1 MAKIVLGLG
10 TSHTPMLLADDATL
24 ERFVETDQKIKHR
37 DKDGRPVTYGD
48 LLEKADPKMAHMV
61 APEHLVA
68 RQNVAR
74 AAIKQVAQTL
84 AHAKVD
90 TLVVLGDDQ
99 NESYKEDCRPAFAI
113 YYGDT
118 IRNSNE
124 QHDEYR
130 KRFPEWYVQ
139 NRQGFFEDK
148 GPRDYPVHGKLAVHL
163 IESLMDSG
171 FDLGASQ
178 RLPEGEGEGH
188 AIAYVHRRV
197 MDANAPVAAVPI
209 FLNTYFPPNQPRPS
223 RCYAFGQA
231 LRKAI
236 EAFPGNEKVGVL
248 ASGGLSH
255 FLVDEDFDRA
265 ILKACADK
273 DAKFLQTLP
282 RNKLNA
288 GSSEILNWV
297 AVAGAV
303 EHLDLN
309 WFEYVPGYRTP
320 AGTGNRPQLRELGV
334 RIIQNIFRKS
344 GSRLS
349 VRKCDQRKNL
359 GSLSVGLNQAVIAR
373 SPIGRR
379 SNPDHTWIASLR
391 TQ

>member
-1 MAKIVLGLG
+1 MARIVLGLG
-10 TSHTPMLLADDATL
+10 TSHTPMLLASDETL
-24 ERFVETDQKIKHR
+24 QRFIETDQKIKHR
-37 DKDGRPVTYGD
+37 DKEGRPVTYGD
-48 LLEKADPKMAHMV
+48 LLEKADPALAHIV

-74 AAIKQVAQTL
+74 AAITHVAQTL
-84 AHAKVD
+84 ANANVD
-90 TLVVLGDDQ
+90 VLVAMGDDQ

-113 YYGDT
+113 YYGET

-130 KRFPEWYVQ
+130 RRFPEWYVQ
-139 NRQGFFEDK
+139 NRQAFFEDER
-148 GPRDYPVHGKLAVHL
+148 PRDYPVHSGLAVHL
-163 IESLMDSG
+163 IESLMDAG
-171 FDLGASQ
+171 FDIAASE

-197 MDANAPVAAVPI
+197 MDAARPVAAVPI
-209 FLNTYFPPNQPRPS
+209 FLNTYFPPNQPRPR
-223 RCYAFGQA
+223 RCYEFGQA

-236 EAFPGNEKVGVL
+236 EAYKDDLRVGVL

-273 DAKFLQTLP
+273 NAEFLKTLP
-282 RNKLNA
+282 RNKLHA

-303 EHLDLN
+303 EHLDLT

-320 AGTGNRPQLRELGV
+320 AGTGTG
-334 RIIQNIFRKS
+334 
-344 GSRLS
+344 LS
-349 VRKCDQRKNL
+349 F
-359 GSLSVGLNQAVIAR
+359 
-373 SPIGRR
+373 
-379 SNPDHTWIASLR
+379 ASWA
-391 TQ
+391 

>member
-24 ERFVETDQKIKHR
+24 ERFVETDKNIKHR

-48 LLEKADPKMAHMV
+48 LLEKADPKLAHMV

-74 AAIKQVAQTL
+74 TAIKRVAATL
-84 AHAKVD
+84 ANAKVD
-90 TLVVLGDDQ
+90 ALIVMGDDQ

-113 YYGDT
+113 YFGET
-118 IRNSNE
+118 IRNSNV
-124 QHDEYR
+124 QHESYTARYPD
-130 KRFPEWYVQ
+130 WYVE
-139 NRQGFFEDK
+139 NRQGFFEPQA
-148 GPRDYPVHGKLAVHL
+148 PRDYVVDAKLAVHL
-163 IESLMDSG
+163 IETLMDAG
-171 FDLGASQ
+171 FDLAASQ

-188 AIAYVHRRV
+188 AMAYVHRRV
-197 MDANAPVAAVPI
+197 MDPNAPVPAVPI
-209 FLNTYFPPNQPRPS
+209 FLNTYYPPNQPRPH

-231 LRKAI
+231 LRKSVETYGTDARI
-236 EAFPGNEKVGVL
+236 GVL

-273 DAKFLQTLP
+273 NAKFLQTLP
-282 RNKLNA
+282 RNKLHA

-297 AVAGAV
+297 ALAGAV

-320 AGTGNRPQLRELGV
+320 AGTGTG
-334 RIIQNIFRKS
+334 
-344 GSRLS
+344 LS
-349 VRKCDQRKNL
+349 F
-359 GSLSVGLNQAVIAR
+359 
-373 SPIGRR
+373 
-379 SNPDHTWIASLR
+379 ASWA
-391 TQ
+391 